1 VIAGGPRFADTSSD
15 SAKQAIVN
23 QRAQQFDWST
33 AEPEEFDWS
42 TAEEVPAEKFEEKP
56 AGTMEVGPTKEAAKN
71 PLYVVG
77 PKPKGMVEQGNIDLN
92 NRPILHNED
101 GTISSERSFS
111 FEEDGKEVL
120 IPKIVNGKE
129 LPAEDAIAHYRQTG
143 EHMGKFADVASA
155 DAYAETAHNRPMQE
169 QADKKR
175 QVGVS
180 EDIGRSYAQKIG
192 QYRGAVEEHVISPA
206 LDLIDSAAQ
215 SVAPGTEVSKFISG
229 IKANYQDSLKQRSEA
244 DKGVEFDQNK
254 EHRSFLGEV
263 SGNLA
268 KLSVDLPIIAQT
280 AQAIPLRAGAGIA
293 ARLTHGAASMT
304 IPGASAGKEA
314 ADAVKKRGGS
324 AAQQAKAFI
333 RAMVETQAMGAIPL
347 GVESKAATM
356 AGRVAGRTAKAV
368 PLASATV
375 EGVRD
380 VQNLLSP
387 VTGDEYQ
394 PFSLE
399 ENIKNA
405 IPLAIMGGVM
415 GRNTSEPKAAPA
427 NAGGGPGAAPGTYRT
442 SEKTPRHPAD
452 KLIGTSSVEVGGKT
466 KYTYTWISSQQ
477 GAPGTTGPATAP
489 MKQANARVVGA
500 ETTGTPIYRQGR
512 RDGNWWTESEEYAKS
527 FGKKSAGIQTAALPK
542 DAKIFDASDP
552 KKLRSVATPEE
563 IKGMGSM
570 DPAVSRK
577 AYNDF
582 LNRTGHDAIKILDED
597 ASGNTQVSYFL
608 KNTPSGQPLGIVAN
622 PAFAKAAAIKQARAR
637 LGQRRRID
645 PLHVNPKRFYE
656 GAADI
661 LDRGGFKDLANR
673 VRDWADNRAA
683 LTARWDNPFRLW
695 AKGVSKADQKLVDD
709 QVRAYGE
716 AVDKNDLPRAKALY
730 NAAHPKTKEFINT
743 AKRVLDDISNETR
756 RSGVKVFD
764 PIRKTWRPI
773 RKVPNFVPRRV
784 KPEWLKILGDP
795 HKYPLEYEALKREM
809 VAKGYAKDAANAAK
823 HLDRVKEEHL
833 GAGEVSG
840 IERARYSKL
849 PSHMYDYGTDTVRR
863 YVVATARE
871 LARIKAFGQSQGGKQ
886 KQETAFD
893 KAQKGV
899 DDYSSA
905 YVKSLEDV
913 IYDKPEDYSSVARPA
928 RSFSTLSALGN
939 YLSSMRNLFSGVM
952 FNLQHHGI
960 RSGMKSLLDAK
971 GTFKSIDEAYEKGIL
986 HDDLANMMTSDV
998 TDAGQ
1003 RLNKFTNKVLK
1014 WNLYRGVEEFTRAMS
1029 MVGAKA
1035 KLREAIR
1042 ETQKDPTSDQALR
1055 NAAQFKRLGIDPQA
1069 LLDENGSGP
1078 LTDRYLRADVA
1089 EVQGGYTVAQTPV
1102 GMNKEVGKTLF
1113 HLQKWGTQALRHFD
1127 HNVLTPAL
1135 RSIKL
1140 ARKENVNIKD
1150 ASGNMVNREVP
1161 GDLKPLVRYMLLLP
1175 AFGLAQKEAQSWL
1188 FGTPDREASFAEI
1201 LMRMDDDALDAF
1213 GMLAH
1218 KLFTA
1223 SINVGL
1229 LGTIGNYYQAIQA
1242 RGLEGAAAPAPFQ
1255 ILGNVKSLI
1264 EKAYDQGKLTGDDI
1278 RKFITDQFSG
1288 VRVTTGSLAQVGPLR
1303 EQVPYLQEAKLR
1315 QDMSWFRSVMRRFE
1329 DDEKIVRPPPIR
1341 GEVGKG
1347 PMAHVYEDIKNKLFL
1362 GDAEGARALI
1372 NEQTKGMK
1380 PAEKKIAMDSL
1391 KKSVSASRPIKAGGS
1406 NSEAVRKY
1414 VLQWA
1419 EKKMPP
1425 EDVLRIK
1432 EIDDTYRKTAIRLQ
1446 LLSPKPVKDLQGE
1459 IKKFKMRNALR
1470 AGELGED

>member
-1 VIAGGPRFADTSSD
+1 LVEVVNPETGKTIQAPIVDKGPADWVIARQGPTIDLTEGARRELGAGGKTPMKWRILDDEEMLNSGPKFADTNSD
-15 SAKQAIVN
+15 SAKAAVVN
-23 QRAQQFDWST
+23 RRASEFDWAS
-33 AEPEEFDWS
+33 AAPEEFDWS
-42 TAEEVPAEKFEEKP
+42 SATEVPAEKLEEKP
-56 AGTMEVGPTKEAAKN
+56 AETIELKPSRPPEGEQPEKREVGATESAYNAAKSSSLGLSEFVSRHGIS
-71 PLYVVG
+71 PLVHGVRQAIEAVAPDSQLSKFARNTDDAFWNRFVSDVSKQRKDLAFDPNTEVRTFAGQKGKAAEFGNEVAEAVG
-77 PKPKGMVEQGNIDLN
+77 GIVPDLAAAAVTGGAAAAP
-92 NRPILHNED
+92 RSLAAGLGHAA
-101 GTISSERSFS
+101 GTFT
-111 FEEDGKEVL
+111 
-120 IPKIVNGKE
+120 
-129 LPAEDAIAHYRQTG
+129 LPAARNGMDAA
-143 EHMGKFADVASA
+143 
-155 DAYAETAHNRPMQE
+155 
-169 QADKKR
+169 KK
-175 QVGVS
+175 
-180 EDIGRSYAQKIG
+180 
-192 QYRGAVEEHVISPA
+192 VEKNGG
-206 LDLIDSAAQ
+206 
-215 SVAPGTEVSKFISG
+215 SVA
-229 IKANYQDSLKQRSEA
+229 D
-244 DKGVEFDQNK
+244 
-254 EHRSFLGEV
+254 
-263 SGNLA
+263 
-268 KLSVDLPIIAQT
+268 
-280 AQAIPLRAGAGIA
+280 
-293 ARLTHGAASMT
+293 
-304 IPGASAGKEA
+304 
-314 ADAVKKRGGS
+314 
-324 AAQQAKAFI
+324 QAKAFA
-333 RAMVETQAMGAIPL
+333 RAMVETQAMAMIPMS
-347 GVESKAATM
+347 VESKAATM
-356 AGRVAGRTAKAV
+356 LGRVAGRTAKAA

-380 VQNLLSP
+380 VRNLLSP
-387 VTGDEYQ
+387 LTGDKYQ

-399 ENIKNA
+399 ENIKES

-415 GRNTSEPKAAPA
+415 GRNTSEPKVAPA
-427 NAGGGPGAAPGTYRT
+427 DAGGRPGAAPGTYRT
-442 SEKTPRHPAD
+442 SEKTPRHPDD

-466 KYTYTWISSQQ
+466 KYTYTWISNQQ
-477 GAPGTTGPATAP
+477 GAPGTTGI
-489 MKQANARVVGA
+489 
-500 ETTGTPIYRQGR
+500 PIYRQGR
-512 RDGNWWTESEEYAKS
+512 RTGNWWTESKEYAES
-527 FGKKSAGIQTAALPK
+527 FGKKSAQIQTAALPK
-542 DAKIFDASDP
+542 DAKILDASDP
-552 KKLRSVATPEE
+552 KTLRSLATPEE

-582 LNRTGHDAIKILDED
+582 LNRTGHDAIKIIDED
-597 ASGNTQVSYFL
+597 AHGNTQVSYFL
-608 KNTPSGQPLGIVAN
+608 KQAPATGPATAPIKQANARVVGIVAS
-622 PAFAKAAAIKQARAR
+622 PAAVKAAAIKQARAG
-637 LGQRRRID
+637 LPQRPRIN
-645 PLHVNPKRFYE
+645 PLHVNPRRFYE

-661 LDRGGFKDLANR
+661 LDRGGFKDLASR
-673 VRDWADNRAA
+673 VRDWADNRAM

-695 AKGVSKADQKLVDD
+695 AKGVSKAEQKLVDE

-743 AKRVLDDISNETR
+743 ARRVLDDISNETQ

-773 RKVPNFVPRRV
+773 RRVANFVPRRV
-784 KPEWLKILGDP
+784 KPEWLKVLGDP
-795 HKYPLEYEALKREM
+795 HKYPLEYQALLREM

-833 GAGEVSG
+833 GAGEISG

-871 LARIKAFGQSQGGKQ
+871 LSRIKAFGQSQGVK
-886 KQETAFD
+886 KENAFD

-899 DDYSSA
+899 DDYSSV

-913 IYDKPEDYSSVARPA
+913 IYDKPEDWAGITRPA

-939 YLSSMRNLFSGVM
+939 YLSSMRNLFSGVL

-986 HDDLANMMTSDV
+986 HDDLANMMTSDI

-1003 RLNKFTNKVLK
+1003 KLNKFTNKVLK
-1014 WNLYRGVEEFTRAMS
+1014 WNLYRAVEDFTRAMS

-1042 ETQKDPTSDQALR
+1042 EAQTDPTSKQALR
-1055 NAAQFKRLGIDPQA
+1055 NAAQFQRLGIDPQK

-1089 EVQGGYTVAQTPV
+1089 EVQGGYTVAQTPL
-1102 GMNKEVGKTLF
+1102 GMNKEVGKTVA

-1140 ARKENVNIKD
+1140 ARKERVNVKD

-1175 AFGLAQKEAQSWL
+1175 AFGLAQKEAQSWI

-1218 KLFTA
+1218 KLFMA

-1229 LGTIGNYYQAIQA
+1229 LGVIGNYYQAVQA

-1255 ILGNVKSLI
+1255 ILGNVKGLI

-1288 VRVTTGSLAQVGPLR
+1288 ARVATGALAQIGPLR

-1347 PMAHVYEDIKNKLFL
+1347 ALAPIYEDIKNKLFL
-1362 GDAEGARALI
+1362 GDAQGARALI
-1372 NEQTKGMK
+1372 DEHSKGMK

-1419 EKKMPP
+1419 EKKLPP

-1432 EIDDTYRKTAIRLQ
+1432 EIDDTYRKTAIRLG
-1446 LLSPKPVKDLQGE
+1446 LLSPKPVKDLPGE
-1459 IKKFKMRNALR
+1459 IREFKMRNRLH
-1470 AGELGED
+1470 AGELGGD